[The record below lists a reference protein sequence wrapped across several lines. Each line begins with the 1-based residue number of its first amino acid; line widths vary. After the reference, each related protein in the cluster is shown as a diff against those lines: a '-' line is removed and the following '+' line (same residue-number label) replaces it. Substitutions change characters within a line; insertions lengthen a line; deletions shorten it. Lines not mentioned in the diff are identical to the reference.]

1 MSTQDQDSNR
11 PDART
16 EDRDDRD
23 VDREA
28 IVAGL
33 TAVRERVRAAAEA
46 SGRRPEDVAL
56 VAISKTQPA
65 SAIRAAYE
73 AGQRDF
79 GENYAQE
86 LARKR
91 TELADL
97 PDIRWHF
104 VGALQTNKAK
114 FVVPG
119 TSLVHA
125 VDRLAAAEALGK
137 RAVAAGGTVD
147 VLLEVNVG
155 GEESKA
161 GVTLAQVPDLA
172 DAVVRVEGC
181 VLRGLMCIPPPAS
194 GDDVRRYFAKLRDA
208 RDELRAR
215 LPTADLLSMGMS
227 GDYEEAI
234 AEGATHVRVGTAI
247 FGARRPRA

>member
-1 MSTQDQDSNR
+1 MSTH
-11 PDART
+11 
-16 EDRDDRD
+16 DRDNDQHI
-23 VDREA
+23 DRET
-28 IVAGL
+28 ITAGL
-33 TAVRERVRAAAEA
+33 TAVRHRIEAAARA
-46 SGRRPEDVAL
+46 SGRQPQDVTL
-56 VAISKTQPA
+56 VAISKTQPSA
-65 SAIRAAYE
+65 AIRAAYE

-91 TELADL
+91 KELADL

-125 VDRLAAAEALGK
+125 VDRLAAAEALGR
-137 RAVAAGGTVD
+137 RAVAAAETVD

-155 GEESKA
+155 DEESKA
-161 GVTLAQVPDLA
+161 GIAIQRVPELAE
-172 DAVVRVEGC
+172 AVNRVDGC
-181 VLRGLMCIPPPAS
+181 VLRGLMCIPPPAT
-194 GDDVRRYFAKLRDA
+194 GDEARRFFASLRDA
-208 RDELRAR
+208 RDQLCRRFPSAE
-215 LPTADLLSMGMS
+215 LLSMGMS
-227 GDYEEAI
+227 GDFEEAI